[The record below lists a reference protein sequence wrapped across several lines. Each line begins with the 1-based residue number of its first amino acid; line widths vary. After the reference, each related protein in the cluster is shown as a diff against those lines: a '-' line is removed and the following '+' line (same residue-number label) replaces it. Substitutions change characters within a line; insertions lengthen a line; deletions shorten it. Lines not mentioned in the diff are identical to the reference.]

1 MKIGEFSIDSHLCHG
16 YTSDNKF
23 SGPIRNDGDD
33 TTMEDGQ
40 QGYEKQELLA
50 IAHAMGYHASEELF
64 DEWVEKGLLGKAES
78 RHWLGRGQGSSAK
91 WPALQCELFLVLL
104 RERQG
109 KEVNIPLKLLC
120 NIPVW
125 KWLYWGDLG
134 GVGLPQVKRVM
145 STWVDYVKKIPAE
158 TTRKDAH
165 KVVNTIQGSTPLE
178 KRALLNE
185 LTAIGAF
192 EKEVD
197 TDVLRHQLRLVVE
210 GSAKK
215 RRKQDKNRLVL
226 VDDVAY
232 LSSLIPLRFDAL
244 AHFEQIEQLP
254 DAVWEWARFF
264 VLFLTSRVQAV
275 HPLVDRDPKLHGR
288 FYRITIKTL
297 CEPTCYTLLTPLA
310 MAAHHLF
317 DEKNP
322 QILPVFT
329 PSVWQQGKIIAHM
342 RTNLV
347 SSGILLPDGN
357 LARAL
362 HHEIAIDHQETHRQ
376 FTVHIPFN

>member
-1 MKIGEFSIDSHLCHG
+1 
-16 YTSDNKF
+16 
-23 SGPIRNDGDD
+23 
-33 TTMEDGQ
+33 MEDAQ

-50 IAHAMGYHASEELF
+50 IAHAMGYHASEDLF

-109 KEVNIPLKLLC
+109 KEVNSPLKLLC

-158 TTRKDAH
+158 TARKDAH

-192 EKEVD
+192 EKGVD

-215 RRKQDKNRLVL
+215 PRKQDKKRLVL

-244 AHFEQIEQLP
+244 AHFEQIEHLP
-254 DAVWEWARFF
+254 DPVWEWARFF
-264 VLFLTSRVQAV
+264 VLFLTSRAQVV
-275 HPLVDRDPKLHGR
+275 HPLVDRDQKLHGR
-288 FYRITIKTL
+288 FYRITIETL

-310 MAAHHLF
+310 LAAQHLF
-317 DEKNP
+317 DGEDP
-322 QILPVFT
+322 LELPVFT
-329 PSVWQQGKIIAHM
+329 PNAWEQEKITTHM
-342 RTNLV
+342 QTALV
-347 SSGILLPDGN
+347 SSGVLLPDGRP
-357 LARAL
+357 ARAL
-362 HHEIAIDHQETHRQ
+362 HHDITIGYQEKQRH